1 MPFQENTKTKLQ
13 NLHGDEK
20 MKLLTR
26 EEQEKLDEIIHNQ
39 IKEERLQE
47 ILVREKLEQ
56 GYMWISKPDRL
67 EEE

>member
-47 ILVREKLEQ
+47 ILVREKLEL

>member
-1 MPFQENTKTKLQ
+1 
-13 NLHGDEK
+13 
-20 MKLLTR
+20 MKLLTK

-47 ILVREKLEQ
+47 ILVREKLKQ